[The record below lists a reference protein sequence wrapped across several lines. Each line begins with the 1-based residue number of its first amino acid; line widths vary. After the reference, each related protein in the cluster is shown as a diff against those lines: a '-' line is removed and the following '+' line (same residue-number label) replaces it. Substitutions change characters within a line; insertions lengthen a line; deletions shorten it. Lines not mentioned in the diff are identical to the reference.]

1 MAQFSK
7 YLMLCLC
14 RRQHM
19 LMFKWPVM
27 TGLTNTS
34 SRMTGLTK
42 PAENSAL
49 YKRCFSNATLKK
61 NHYEILAVPRSASRK
76 EIRLAF
82 LKMSK
87 KFHPDAN
94 ITKSDNVNS
103 RCKSHKQFVLVNE
116 AYSVLIKPLSR
127 KEYDLTLDADKY
139 VSRHMNASTNSSY
152 TYGQNPGHDNYYH
165 HRNPYTEANWNDQCD
180 YGNSYEKF
188 NLFTNIYFQI
198 ICFTMVVIV
207 LVVYYAENFIPNPQ
221 LRNLRRNLSRYEI
234 EKHELIMTSQH
245 EGTTVYYY
253 AIPKEI
259 GSKDYE
265 VMAVRRNKIGES
277 DEHELIEVNNVYG
290 NIMKKAEE
298 SNV

>member
-7 YLMLCLC
+7 YLMLYLC
-14 RRQHM
+14 RRQHLFM
-19 LMFKWPVM
+19 LCRTVM
-27 TGLTNTS
+27 QSPLSRLT
-34 SRMTGLTK
+34 LVTK
-42 PAENSAL
+42 PAQSLAVH
-49 YKRCFSNATLKK
+49 KRCFSNATFKK
-61 NHYEILAVPRSASRK
+61 NHYEVLGIPRSASRK

-82 LKMSK
+82 LKLSK

-94 ITKSDNVNS
+94 ITRSDNVKTRS
-103 RCKSHKQFVLVNE
+103 ESHKQFVLVNE

-139 VSRHMNASTNSSY
+139 VSRHMNASSNSSY

-165 HRNPYTEANWNDQCD
+165 HRNPYTEANWNVNYD
-180 YGNSYEKF
+180 YGNSNEKF
-188 NLFTNIYFQI
+188 HLFTNIHFQI
-198 ICFTMVVIV
+198 ICFTTVVIV

-221 LRNLRRNLSRYEI
+221 LRHLRRNLSRYEI

-245 EGTTVYYY
+245 EGTTIYYY

-265 VMAVRRNKIGES
+265 VMAIQRNKIGES
-277 DEHELIEVNNVYG
+277 DEPELVEVNSVYG

-298 SNV
+298 S